1 MEGTKV
7 AQRSLVL
14 ILARDLADKLATAMF
29 VVDRDGTLV
38 YFNEAAADILGL
50 SFGEAGRM
58 RVEDW
63 SRGFTPS
70 EEGYSSPD
78 EIPLVVALR
87 DRVPDHR
94 DVVMRGRDGKDRT
107 VAVTAFPL
115 FARPDEF
122 VGAAAIFWQR
132 GGPPSAEARGLPP
145 RSGAGSADPTSGGAG
160 GRWRRRGR
168 RPSGTE
174 GTPPASRC
182 ARPTAG

>member
-70 EEGYSSPD
+70 EEGYSNPD

-145 RSGAGSADPTSGGAG
+145 EIGGG
-160 GRWRRRGR
+160 
-168 RPSGTE
+168 
-174 GTPPASRC
+174 
-182 ARPTAG
+182 